1 MWINWKHLQQAKQK
15 AGKPSAGYWWHFKLA
30 ISEFFFLLL
39 VTLGSLIHAIFPWVL
54 DFQLLQWRINRLKM
68 LKDKLPED
76 EQLQKVHFDE

>member
-1 MWINWKHLQQAKQK
+1 MLINWKHLEQAKRK

-30 ISEFFFLLL
+30 ISEFFFLLFI
-39 VTLGSLIHAIFPWVL
+39 TLGSLIHAIFPWVL

>member
-1 MWINWKHLQQAKQK
+1 MLINWKHIEQAKQK
-15 AGKPSAGYWWHFKLA
+15 ASKPSAGYWWHFRLA

-54 DFQLLQWRINRLKM
+54 DFQLLQWRINRLKI
-68 LKDKLPED
+68 LKDKLPND